1 MPTICIASATIGME
15 ITEEEMKLILK
26 ERERKSRQALRDSY
40 INEMNDLLARAK
52 ADGFTFGCKSEVWS
66 VHNAEPWHDA
76 TETWIN
82 LTA

>member
-1 MPTICIASATIGME
+1 ME
-15 ITEEEMKLILK
+15 VTEEEVKLILS
-26 ERERKSRQALRDSY
+26 ERERKAQLALRDSY
-40 INEMNDLLARAK
+40 ISEMKDLLARAK

-76 TETWIN
+76 AEKWIN

>member
-15 ITEEEMKLILK
+15 VTEEEVKLILS
-26 ERERKSRQALRDSY
+26 ERERKAQLALRDSY
-40 INEMNDLLARAK
+40 IDEMKDLLARAK

-76 TETWIN
+76 AEKWIN